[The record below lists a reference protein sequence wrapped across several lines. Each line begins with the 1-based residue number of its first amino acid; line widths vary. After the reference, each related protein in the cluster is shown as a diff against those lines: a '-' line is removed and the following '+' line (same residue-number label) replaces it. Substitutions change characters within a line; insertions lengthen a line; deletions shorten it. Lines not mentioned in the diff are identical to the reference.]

1 MNQGKQP
8 GVISRSGRQGPS
20 DYVVE
25 VRSVSK
31 YFGALQAVDQASLG
45 VRAGEVL
52 CLVGDNGA
60 GKSTLIK
67 VITGFHRP
75 HEGEILVGGESYSSL
90 TTLQARQL
98 GIEAVYQDL
107 ALCDT
112 LSASANVM
120 LGQEPVRLKIGPV
133 KFIDERQS
141 AKRAGELIA
150 RVGAAVPDLQAKVA
164 RLSGGQRQAVAIARA
179 LVQAHRLVILDEPT
193 AALGV
198 AQTHASLA
206 LIRNVAQQGVGV
218 VMISHSLE
226 DVFRVA
232 DRIVVLRLGA
242 VVLDTPASA
251 TNRREIVSAITGMDE
266 TVGAI

>member
-1 MNQGKQP
+1 MQP
-8 GVISRSGRQGPS
+8 GTIGDSGRRGQS

-45 VRAGEVL
+45 VRGGEVL

-67 VITGFHRP
+67 VITGVHRP
-75 HEGEILVGGESYSSL
+75 DEGEILVGGESYAGL

-133 KFIDERQS
+133 KFIDERES
-141 AKRAGELIA
+141 AHRAGELIG
-150 RVGAAVPDLQAKVA
+150 RVGAAIPDLHTRVA

-179 LVQAHRLVILDEPT
+179 LVKAHRLVILDEPT

-198 AQTHASLA
+198 TQTQASLI
-206 LIRNVAQQGVGV
+206 LIRKVAEQGVGV

-242 VVLDTPASA
+242 VVLDTPAAS
-251 TNRREIVSAITGMDE
+251 TNRREIVSAMTGMDDLGE
-266 TVGAI
+266 DL

>member
-1 MNQGKQP
+1 M
-8 GVISRSGRQGPS
+8 
-20 DYVVE
+20 
-25 VRSVSK
+25 
-31 YFGALQAVDQASLG
+31 
-45 VRAGEVL
+45 
-52 CLVGDNGA
+52 
-60 GKSTLIK
+60 
-67 VITGFHRP
+67 
-75 HEGEILVGGESYSSL
+75 VGGDSYTSL

-120 LGQEPVRLKIGPV
+120 LGQEPVRLKIGPI
-133 KFIDERQS
+133 KFVDERES
-141 AKRAGELIA
+141 AKRAGELIG
-150 RVGAAVPDLQAKVA
+150 RVGAVIPDLHTSVA

-198 AQTHASLA
+198 AQTQASLDV
-206 LIRNVAQQGVGV
+206 IRKVAEQGVGV

-242 VVLDTPASA
+242 VVLDTPAAS
-251 TNRREIVSAITGMDE
+251 THRREIVGAITGMDE
-266 TVGAI
+266 MGEVP